1 MLIMRLKEMMVYLS
15 NCLIFGNELDHV
27 DYGFE
32 YVVIVR

>member
-1 MLIMRLKEMMVYLS
+1 MLSIRIKEIMGYLS